1 MGEVDLER
9 LAAGYRHRPASR
21 AALRRAAVEASAA
34 GLGPGTV
41 ALDVGGGRGEHA
53 AVFAAAGAAAVVL
66 DRSGTMAAAA
76 GRRPGVAAV
85 VGDARHMP
93 FHEAVAALVYFHV
106 SLHYGGWEAMLA
118 EAARVARPGGSV
130 VVWTFSAEHFDASF
144 PARWFPSVPR
154 IDRERFPA
162 PQEVAGRLAGLG
174 LADVTVTAEPEAV
187 ERRAGDWAAA
197 AAAGF
202 ISTLQLL
209 PPGELAGGLARFREA
224 FPDPDERLRYVLDYR
239 RIAGRV
245 PRLR

>member
-21 AALRRAAVEASAA
+21 ASLRRAAAEASAA

-53 AVFAAAGAAAVVL
+53 AVFAGTGAVAVVL

-85 VGDARHMP
+85 VGDARRMP
-93 FHEAVAALVYFHV
+93 VRDAVASLVYFHV
-106 SLHYGGWEAMLA
+106 SLHYGGWETMLA
-118 EAARVARPGGSV
+118 EAARVARPDGV
-130 VVWTFSAEHFDASF
+130 VSVWTFSTEHFGASF
-144 PARWFPSVPR
+144 PARWFPSVPA
-154 IDRERFPA
+154 IDRERFPEPSA
-162 PQEVAGRLAGLG
+162 VAARLAALG
-174 LADVTVTAEPEAV
+174 LSEVTVTAGPEEV

-224 FPDPDERLRYVLDYR
+224 HPDPDERLRYILDYR